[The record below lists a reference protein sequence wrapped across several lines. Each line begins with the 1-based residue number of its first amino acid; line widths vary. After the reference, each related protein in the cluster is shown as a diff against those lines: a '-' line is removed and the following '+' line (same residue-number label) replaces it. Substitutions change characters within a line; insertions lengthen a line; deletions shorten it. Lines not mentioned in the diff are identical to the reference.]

1 MAERYDE
8 RFDELTGLVT
18 RVAGRV
24 DEIQLEMRD
33 MRKEFGGMRTDMS
46 GTQTE
51 MSGMRTEMSGMQ
63 TQMNGMQTQMNGMG
77 KTLDRHSSRFD
88 NLDTALQVVSGRQ
101 NDVIPKV
108 LEIQKDVNRISET
121 QAEQT
126 FKMIQ
131 LMNRIDTVDR
141 RLNVLDERTAQMDSE
156 VKEIRKTI
164 DSLIDP
170 ILDGKALSAN
180 MRHVEERIA
189 RLEEKV
195 S

>member
-18 RVAGRV
+18 RVVGRV

-46 GTQTE
+46 GMQTDMSGIQTE
-51 MSGMRTEMSGMQ
+51 MGGMQ
-63 TQMNGMQTQMNGMG
+63 TEMNRIG
-77 KTLDRHSSRFD
+77 KTLNDHSSRFD
-88 NLDTALQVVSGRQ
+88 RLDKALHIVSGRQ

-108 LEIQKDVNRISET
+108 IEIQKDVNRISET

-141 RLNVLDERTAQMDSE
+141 RLNVLDDRTAQMDSE

-180 MRHVEERIA
+180 IRQVEERIA